1 MNKSSLLDK
10 LKNYKNDNAQK
21 YGILSIGV
29 FGSFA
34 RNQATKSS
42 DVDIVVRMETP
53 DPFILVHIKE
63 DLEEQLHMSV
73 DIVRFREKMN
83 PFLRNRIEK
92 EALYV

>member
-1 MNKSSLLDK
+1 MDRSNLLDK

-21 YGILSIGV
+21 YGILSLGV
-29 FGSFA
+29 FGSVA

-63 DLEEQLHMSV
+63 DLEEQLHMPV
-73 DIVRFREKMN
+73 DIVRVRKKMN
-83 PFLRNRIEK
+83 HFLRNRIEK

>member
-1 MNKSSLLDK
+1 MNRSNLLDK

-21 YGILSIGV
+21 YGILSLGV
-29 FGSFA
+29 FGSVA

-63 DLEEQLHMSV
+63 DLEEQLHMPV
-73 DIVRFREKMN
+73 DIVRVRKKMN
-83 PFLRNRIEK
+83 HFLRNRIEK

>member
-1 MNKSSLLDK
+1 MNKSNLLDK

-34 RNQATKSS
+34 RNQATESS
-42 DVDIVVRMETP
+42 DVDIVVQIEIP

-63 DLEEQLHMSV
+63 DLEAQLHIPV
-73 DIVRFREKMN
+73 DIVRFRKKMN
-83 PFLRNRIEK
+83 PFLRSRIEK

>member
-1 MNKSSLLDK
+1 MDKSNLLDK
-10 LKNYKNDNAQK
+10 LRIYKKANKQK
-21 YGILSIGV
+21 YGILSLGV

-34 RNQATKSS
+34 KNQATESS
-42 DVDIVVRMETP
+42 DVDIVVRIETP

-63 DLEEQLHMSV
+63 DLEEQLRMPV

-83 PFLRNRIEK
+83 PFLRNRIEQ

>member
-1 MNKSSLLDK
+1 MDKSNLLDK
-10 LKNYKNDNAQK
+10 LKIYKKANKQK
-21 YGILSIGV
+21 YGILSLGV

-34 RNQATKSS
+34 RNQATESS

-53 DPFILVHIKE
+53 DPFILVHIK
-63 DLEEQLHMSV
+63 DLEEQLRMPV

-83 PFLRNRIEK
+83 PFLRNRIEQ

>member
-1 MNKSSLLDK
+1 MKKSNLLDK
-10 LKNYKNDNAQK
+10 LKIYKNDNARR
-21 YGILSIGV
+21 YGILSLGV

-42 DVDIVVRMETP
+42 DVDIVVCIATP

-63 DLEEQLHMSV
+63 DLEKQLHMPV

-83 PFLRNRIEK
+83 PFLRNRIEE